1 LKKSIAQNFS
11 YDLAPITKPQIVREN
26 RVYCEEEKESCEI
39 EAIGFRIKRNK
50 KNYEKITYVILY
62 LFSLFCD
69 YSKIVTKSLTT
80 N

>member
-1 LKKSIAQNFS
+1 MDTCWLNKITLKKSIAQNFS

-50 KNYEKITYVILY
+50 KKL
-62 LFSLFCD
+62 
-69 YSKIVTKSLTT
+69 
-80 N
+80 